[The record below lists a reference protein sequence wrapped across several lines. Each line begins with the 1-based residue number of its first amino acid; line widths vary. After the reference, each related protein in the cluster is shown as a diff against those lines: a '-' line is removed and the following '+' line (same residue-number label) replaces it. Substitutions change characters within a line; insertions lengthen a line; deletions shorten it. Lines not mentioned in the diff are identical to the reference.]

1 MKLTRQQLSRRI
13 VMDFRRYLFYPQAN
27 NRCLPKSADSLTEEA
42 LMYSITKVVS
52 VLSCGVLLCLGLSQA
67 AHAGLSDEAGASRLA
82 QAKVIKGD
90 LVRIDY
96 GDYIIKEKEGQE
108 VRVHMTNKT
117 QTMGQLKKGDRV
129 EAKVDDQN
137 NALLIRPLP

>member
-1 MKLTRQQLSRRI
+1 MLSI
-13 VMDFRRYLFYPQAN
+13 
-27 NRCLPKSADSLTEEA
+27 PKVA
-42 LMYSITKVVS
+42 S

-67 AHAGLSDEAGASRLA
+67 AHAVDEEGANRLA

-96 GDYIIKEKEGQE
+96 GDYTVKGKDGIE
-108 VRVHMTNKT
+108 VLVHVSKKT

-129 EAKVDDQN
+129 EVKVDDKN
-137 NALLIRPLP
+137 NALIIRSLP

>member
-1 MKLTRQQLSRRI
+1 MI
-13 VMDFRRYLFYPQAN
+13 
-27 NRCLPKSADSLTEEA
+27 
-42 LMYSITKVVS
+42 SIPKVVG

-67 AHAGLSDEAGASRLA
+67 SHAVDEVGPSRLE

-90 LVRIDY
+90 LVRVDY
-96 GDYIIKEKEGQE
+96 GDYIVKEKDGQE
-108 VRVHMTNKT
+108 VRVHTTNKT
-117 QTMGQLKKGDRV
+117 QIMGQLKKGDRV

>member
-1 MKLTRQQLSRRI
+1 MVSFL
-13 VMDFRRYLFYPQAN
+13 
-27 NRCLPKSADSLTEEA
+27 
-42 LMYSITKVVS
+42 KVTG

-67 AHAGLSDEAGASRLA
+67 AHAIEGEGANRLA

-96 GDYIIKEKEGQE
+96 GDYIVKEKDGQE
-108 VRVHMTNKT
+108 VHVHMTKKT
-117 QTMGQLKKGDRV
+117 QIMGQLAKGDRV

-137 NALLIRPLP
+137 NALTIRSLP

>member
-1 MKLTRQQLSRRI
+1 
-13 VMDFRRYLFYPQAN
+13 
-27 NRCLPKSADSLTEEA
+27 
-42 LMYSITKVVS
+42 MYSLIKVVS

-67 AHAGLSDEAGASRLA
+67 TYAGQASEEGANRLA

-96 GDYIIKEKEGQE
+96 GDYLIKEKDGQE
-108 VRVHMTNKT
+108 VRLHISNKT
-117 QTMGQLKKGDRV
+117 QIMGQLKKGDRV

-137 NALLIRPLP
+137 NALTIRSLP

>member
-1 MKLTRQQLSRRI
+1 
-13 VMDFRRYLFYPQAN
+13 
-27 NRCLPKSADSLTEEA
+27 
-42 LMYSITKVVS
+42 MYSITKVVS

-67 AHAGLSDEAGASRLA
+67 AHADLAGEDGASRLA

-96 GDYIIKEKEGQE
+96 GDYIVKDKDGQE

-117 QTMGQLKKGDRV
+117 QIMGQLKKGDRIEV
-129 EAKVDDQN
+129 KLDDKG
-137 NALLIRPLP
+137 NALSIRSLP

>member
-1 MKLTRQQLSRRI
+1 
-13 VMDFRRYLFYPQAN
+13 
-27 NRCLPKSADSLTEEA
+27 
-42 LMYSITKVVS
+42 MYSLIKVVS

-67 AHAGLSDEAGASRLA
+67 AYAGKADEEGASRLA

-96 GDYIIKEKEGQE
+96 GDYLIKEKDGQE
-108 VRVHMTNKT
+108 VRLHISNKT
-117 QTMGQLKKGDRV
+117 QIMGQLKKGDRV

-137 NALLIRPLP
+137 NALTIRSLP